1 MAVFS
6 DLTSCHILTSR
17 FFQTL
22 NPGGKMLWP
31 KSMDRF
37 CRLQL
42 MATFEEPARAIIE
55 FSTMSRIWPA
65 DWWAGWKLPSA
76 LWRSCQID
84 SKWPTWYLHKVMLLY
99 LYIFISFKIDRLC
112 VWVTSEARLA
122 ELWFNHNFQPTWLQ
136 LCLINNIQPNQCQI
150 KKMSA
155 AGRSVLY
162 LACKSSLHIVFCS
175 NSLWYCIYCT

>member
-1 MAVFS
+1 
-6 DLTSCHILTSR
+6 
-17 FFQTL
+17 
-22 NPGGKMLWP
+22 MLWP

-136 LCLINNIQPNQCQI
+136 LCLINNIQPNQWQI
-150 KKMSA
+150 KKQLSA
-155 AGRSVLY
+155 VGRLVLY
-162 LACKSSLHIVFCS
+162 WFVCLLCILCFAQIHCGIVLFVEFNVSRAERHRCDQGPIPGFKLS
-175 NSLWYCIYCT
+175 QD